1 MGRTPDRAR
10 GPLFIFRKIHLY
22 GKTKKSTHGHQ
33 TAKPLR
39 THSPEP
45 AEESN
50 RAFPTPRPL
59 PYSILQPT
67 LYQRAYPIPPT
78 LHRIPRTDEARED
91 TTKSDR
97 PTLRHG
103 AAYPIPDSGR
113 GTARTTTTAA
123 KSKQPTLY
131 QSPREAY
138 SDAPTG
144 VSNTPSQT
152 DLPYTRP
159 PQPLRGPVLR
169 GVHWGNLGEGR
180 LTLSR
185 S

>member
-67 LYQRAYPIPPT
+67 LYQRAYPIP
-78 LHRIPRTDEARED
+78 
-91 TTKSDR
+91 